1 MDDTA
6 HESSGLRAVRPPESP
21 FPGTLHAGSVP
32 TIRVAADVFG
42 VSPAWR
48 CDGAEHVLAPTDA
61 VREEAG
67 VRVVLPHCPLRL
79 RDAVAGAVPAGAL
92 VTVAVSLL
100 RGAREADALDATAG
114 SWWVTADGRPVVALT
129 GDGDWREEAR
139 LILDELAETAAPDA
153 AGPVAAA
160 SDALTDRRR
169 TAQAAE
175 AVEEALFEI
184 AVAEPIAVHPPH
196 PEAVGVP
203 PGRSG
208 TNRTGTSHR
217 GATRA
222 AATRSSAAEPEP
234 RVGPGS
240 AILDGIGR
248 LVDSGIADRIRDAAV
263 PLRRATRRGPRGSA
277 DHPAPGPARRRGP
290 WLLAACLAGAVVV
303 AGVAWPSAAEP
314 PQPEPAAS
322 DPPGPTPGAA
332 VQDLSETDTVT
343 DPAGPET
350 AAPDSRDPVA
360 AAVRL
365 IAALRA
371 CPDDACVAG
380 LWEDQSRARRPQSG
394 PTASV
399 TLVDEYGGVAV
410 VRAGE
415 GPVAEIVVLVST
427 DAKWLVRE
435 IYDLADQP

>member
-1 MDDTA
+1 MDDAA
-6 HESSGLRAVRPPESP
+6 HEDSGLRAVRPPESP

-42 VSPAWR
+42 ASPAWR

-61 VREEAG
+61 LREEGG

-100 RGAREADALDATAG
+100 RGAREADALDAIAG

-129 GDGDWREEAR
+129 GDDDWREEAR

-153 AGPVAAA
+153 AGPLAAA

-169 TAQAAE
+169 TAQGAEAAE
-175 AVEEALFEI
+175 AALFGI
-184 AVAEPIAVHPPH
+184 AIAEPITVQPPRV
-196 PEAVGVP
+196 EAGGGP
-203 PGRSG
+203 
-208 TNRTGTSHR
+208 
-217 GATRA
+217 ADRA
-222 AATRSSAAEPEP
+222 AATRSGAARPAATRASEAARDP
-234 RVGPGS
+234 RPGPAS
-240 AILDGIGR
+240 AILEGIGR
-248 LVDSGIADRIRDAAV
+248 LVDRGIADRIRDAVV
-263 PLRRATRRGPRGSA
+263 PLARATRRRPRGSTA
-277 DHPAPGPARRRGP
+277 DPASPAPRRRGP

-332 VQDLSETDTVT
+332 AQDPSETDTVT

-365 IAALRA
+365 IAEFGA

-380 LWEDQSRARRPQSG
+380 RWEDQTRARRPQSG
-394 PTASV
+394 PAASV

-410 VRAGE
+410 VRVEEAA
-415 GPVAEIVVLVST
+415 VAEIVVLVST